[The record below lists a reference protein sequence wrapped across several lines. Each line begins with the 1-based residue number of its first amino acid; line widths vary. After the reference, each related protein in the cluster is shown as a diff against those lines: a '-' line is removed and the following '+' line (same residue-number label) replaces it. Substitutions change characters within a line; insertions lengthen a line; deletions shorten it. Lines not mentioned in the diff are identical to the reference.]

1 MKYIYSTARAII
13 GLGHPWLNENYV
25 KIGTCESSL
34 DFPEDLDEV
43 GEAEDES
50 AVGADVQHRVAHPLV
65 RGVREV
71 DDAQIHD
78 VLLDLVS
85 S

>member
-25 KIGTCESSL
+25 KIGTCKSSL